1 LAPAATRTPPTR
13 TKDALILTAQPL
25 AWHTLFEVGAYFV
38 GMRLFLWQRRRLAL
52 PVLDDRDR
60 SLWIGV
66 AAIVG
71 AALGAKLG
79 YWIEDPR
86 NAFADFPNWRHLLE
100 GKTIVGALLGGL
112 VGVESVKRAI
122 GAHGSSGDAFALP
135 LIVGIAIGRIGC
147 FLAGL
152 DDHTYG
158 NPTRLPWGVDFG
170 DGVPRHPTQLYEIV
184 FLCALGTLLVARRN
198 CFPAGTG
205 DLFRAFMI
213 GYLVFRLI
221 IELIKPI
228 PFAYFDA
235 LSGIQLLCLAG
246 LLYYRRDA
254 ARIARVLVWGRSGE

>member
-1 LAPAATRTPPTR
+1 MPPI
-13 TKDALILTAQPL
+13 ALHTA
-25 AWHTLFEVGAYFV
+25 FEVSAYFV

-52 PVLDDRDR
+52 PVLQDRDR

-79 YWIEDPR
+79 YWLEDPH
-86 NAFADFPNWRHLLE
+86 NAFAGFPDWRHLLE

-112 VGVESVKRAI
+112 IGVEWVKSAI
-122 GAHGSSGDAFALP
+122 GARGSSGDAFALP

-158 NPTRLPWGVDFG
+158 NPTNLPWAIDFG
-170 DGVPRHPTQLYEIV
+170 DGIPRHPTQLYEIA
-184 FLCALGTLLVARRN
+184 FLMVLAIVIQGRRNVLAQPGDRFRMFLIAYLAFRFLIDFIKPMPLVYLGT
-198 CFPAGTG
+198 
-205 DLFRAFMI
+205 
-213 GYLVFRLI
+213 
-221 IELIKPI
+221 
-228 PFAYFDA
+228 

-246 LLYYRRDA
+246 LLYYHRDIP
-254 ARIARVLVWGRSGE
+254 RIARIVAWGRS

>member
-1 LAPAATRTPPTR
+1 M
-13 TKDALILTAQPL
+13 QPL

-79 YWIEDPR
+79 YWIVDPR
-86 NAFADFPNWRHLLE
+86 NAFADFPDWQRLLE

-112 VGVESVKRAI
+112 AGVELVKRAI
-122 GAHGSSGDAFALP
+122 GAQGSSGDAFAMP
-135 LIVGIAIGRIGC
+135 LIAGIAIGRIGC

-152 DDHTYG
+152 ADHTYG
-158 NPTRLPWGVDFG
+158 NPTLLPWGVDFG
-170 DGVPRHPTQLYEIV
+170 DGVPRHPTQLYEIA
-184 FLCALGTLLVARRN
+184 FLLALAALLLWRRRA
-198 CFPAGTG
+198 FIQPG
-205 DLFRAFMI
+205 DVFRAFMI
-213 GYLVFRLI
+213 AYLAFRLL
-221 IELIKPI
+221 IEFIKPL
-228 PFAYFDA
+228 PFVYVGM

-246 LLYYRRDA
+246 LLYYRRDIV
-254 ARIARVLVWGRSGE
+254 RIAKVLAWGRS